1 MDLGC
6 LLLSPKLRV
15 LHSWKSIRF
24 HNRKGTALKV
34 FLCWLSR
41 WLGSMYRSAEH
52 QCISKVLK
60 FPCKS
65 KVPRGFAQS
74 ALAKCWCNVG
84 CTEWCVVCNPV
95 YNSIYNTTMCS
106 DCRKKQNGHWH
117 SDNIS
122 PKVVLRWLQAKVDFF
137 IGMFKGTKWIW
148 RDFGAHEWLWPPS
161 ALSPSFPPT
170 GQFKEGA
177 GHVRSKNLWRE
188 TMSMH
193 IYLVLALG
201 GGGIYLY

>member
-24 HNRKGTALKV
+24 HKRKGTALKV

-41 WLGSMYRSAEH
+41 WLGSIYRSAEH

-84 CTEWCVVCNPV
+84 CTEWCVVCN
-95 YNSIYNTTMCS
+95 SIVLYGQ
-106 DCRKKQNGHWH
+106 DCRKKQNGHWP
-117 SDNIS
+117 SDDIS
-122 PKVVLRWLQAKVDFF
+122 PKVVLRWLQAKVDF
-137 IGMFKGTKWIW
+137 
-148 RDFGAHEWLWPPS
+148 LWHVQGHKMNMERFRCS
-161 ALSPSFPPT
+161 WVVVASFCSLSLILPNWP
-170 GQFKEGA
+170 
-177 GHVRSKNLWRE
+177 
-188 TMSMH
+188 
-193 IYLVLALG
+193 I
-201 GGGIYLY
+201 